1 MRTFSTRKI
10 LSAIVEI
17 KVPVAS
23 YRRDRPVGARGR
35 DSIDSVVALG
45 VGTRCDENG
54 EEHVVGPIL
63 ERLGYR
69 LERAKTNTGLGR
81 ITNIDAKP
89 AKVGWLFH
97 DQHFASLRKRRELS
111 R

>member
-1 MRTFSTRKI
+1 MHE
-10 LSAIVEI
+10 VET
-17 KVPVAS
+17 
-23 YRRDRPVGARGR
+23 D
-35 DSIDSVVALG
+35 IDSVVALG

-89 AKVGWLFH
+89 AKVEV
-97 DQHFASLRKRRELS
+97 AVS
-111 R
+111 